1 MVADD
6 SLICGDRLVCER
18 MMKKNEMPEGKMKEY
33 KLLGADGEG
42 RGRDGGAEGPGP
54 DEVGGPDE

>member
-42 RGRDGGAEGPGP
+42 
-54 DEVGGPDE
+54 